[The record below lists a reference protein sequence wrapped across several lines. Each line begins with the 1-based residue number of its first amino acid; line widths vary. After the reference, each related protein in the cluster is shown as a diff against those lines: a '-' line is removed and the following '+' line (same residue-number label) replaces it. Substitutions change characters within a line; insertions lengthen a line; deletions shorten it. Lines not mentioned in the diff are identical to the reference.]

1 MDYVDADE
9 EGEELHLSA
18 QEARYDGGLA
28 PGGDL
33 FPRATMQRYRALVIL
48 PLLLLLLA
56 VTSLPFLVLSIVFW
70 NDECTSGNS
79 WWYRPTTLCAVSNG
93 ILMCTVPFLA
103 FSIAKAH
110 AGEDESPFMTFAVLL
125 ACQVRSSCA
134 DPARCA
140 VSKGITV
147 KCSGE
152 QRGWSLHRSSPPLS

>member
-125 ACQVRSSCA
+125 ACWLT
-134 DPARCA
+134 
-140 VSKGITV
+140 GI
-147 KCSGE
+147 
-152 QRGWSLHRSSPPLS
+152 SLSRWLIDWLEFWGFWYLDPLSSLRLRGCACI